1 MTSTAINRSAPL
13 KGMKKVCKNILFK
26 VFEQVEYGKLTI
38 TDGEG
43 TYTFTGSLNPEVVTA
58 ALEIKDPGCY
68 IDMLLGGSI
77 GAGEAYMSGDWVST
91 NTTNVIRFMCLNL
104 NTVEQVDSGFALL
117 SKPAQL
123 AYHLKNR
130 NTEKGSRRNIAAH
143 YDLGNEMFKL
153 FLDNTMMYSSA
164 IFPYPDAT
172 LREGSLYKLKRI
184 CEKLDLQATDHLV
197 EIGTGW
203 GGMAVFAAK
212 KYGCKVTTT
221 TISQQQ
227 YDYAKAHIEQEG
239 VGHLV
244 TLLQEDYRNLK
255 GKYDK
260 LVSIEMIE
268 AVGHQYYPD
277 YFRSL
282 GSLLKEDGLALIQ
295 AITID
300 DKRYEKAKN
309 NIDWIQ
315 RYIFPGAC
323 LPSIKALTEVSGKHS
338 NLELKHMEDITPH
351 YAQTLRLWRENFFE
365 NIDQI
370 RALGYNEEF
379 IRMWDYY
386 FCYCEGGFAE
396 RVIGDVQMLFAK
408 PLHRGKPVLGQLS

>member
-1 MTSTAINRSAPL
+1 MNASTISTSLPI
-13 KGMKKVCKNILFK
+13 KGVKKLCKNMLFK
-26 VFEQVEYGKLTI
+26 LFEQVHYGSLCI
-38 TDGEG
+38 TDSEG
-43 TYTFTGSLNPEVVTA
+43 TYAFKGRKDPNTVSAELT
-58 ALEIKDPGCY
+58 IKDPSCY
-68 IDMLLGGSI
+68 TDMLLGGSI
-77 GAGEAYMSGDWVST
+77 GAGESYMSGDWTSPD
-91 NTTNVIRFMCLNL
+91 TTNVIRFMSRNL
-104 NTVEQVDSGFALL
+104 NTVQRLDSGLALL

-123 AYHLKNR
+123 AYHLSNR

-153 FLDNTMMYSSA
+153 FLDPTMMYSSA
-164 IFPYPDAT
+164 IFPHPVA
-172 LREGSLYKLKRI
+172 SLQEASIYKLKRI
-184 CEKLDLQATDHLV
+184 CQKLDLKPTDHLV

-203 GGMAVFAAK
+203 GGMAVYAASH
-212 KYGCKVTTT
+212 YGCRVTTT

-227 YDYAKAHIEQEG
+227 YDYAQEQIERAN

-244 TLLQEDYRNLK
+244 TLLKEDYRNLV
-255 GKYDK
+255 GKFDK

-277 YFRSL
+277 YFRTL
-282 GSLLKEDGLALIQ
+282 GHLLKEDGLALIQ

-323 LPSIKALTEVSGKHS
+323 LPSIKVLTEVSGRHS
-338 NLELKHMEDITPH
+338 NLELTHLEDITPH
-351 YAQTLRLWRENFFE
+351 YAHTLKLWRENFFR
-365 NIDQI
+365 NIEAV
-370 RALGYNEEF
+370 RELGYNEEF

-408 PLHRGKPVLGQLS
+408 PLHRGSSVLGQL

>member
-1 MTSTAINRSAPL
+1 MNSTTLTTSAPL
-13 KGMKKVCKNILFK
+13 KGIKRLCKQQLFRLLQQVDYGTLKV
-26 VFEQVEYGKLTI
+26 
-38 TDGEG
+38 TDAEG
-43 TYTFTGSLNPEVVTA
+43 CYTFTGKKQADSVVA
-58 ALEIKDPGCY
+58 EIVIHDPACY
-68 IDMLLGGSI
+68 PAMVLGGSI
-77 GAGEAYMSGDWVST
+77 GAGEAYMSGDWDSP
-91 NTTNVIRFMCLNL
+91 NTTDVIRFMSQNL
-104 NTVEQVDSGFALL
+104 ATVQRLESGFALL

-123 AYHLKNR
+123 AYHLSNR

-153 FLDNTMMYSSA
+153 FLDPTMMYSSA
-164 IFPYPDAT
+164 VFPHPEAS
-172 LREGSLYKLKRI
+172 LQQGSLYKLQRI
-184 CEKLDLQATDHLV
+184 CQKLDLKPSDHLV

-203 GGMAVFAAK
+203 GGMAIYAASH
-212 KYGCKVTTT
+212 YGCRVTTT

-227 YDYAKAHIEQEG
+227 YDYAREQIQQAG

-244 TLLQEDYRNLK
+244 TLLKEDYRNLQ
-255 GKYDK
+255 GKYNK

-277 YFRSL
+277 YFRAL
-282 GSLLKEDGLALIQ
+282 GRLLEEDGLALIQ
-295 AITID
+295 AITLD
-300 DKRYEKAKN
+300 DQRYEKAKN

-323 LPSIKALTEVSGKHS
+323 LPSVKALTEVSGRNSDLALTH
-338 NLELKHMEDITPH
+338 LEDITPH
-351 YAQTLRLWRENFFE
+351 YARTLQLWRQQFFD
-365 NIDQI
+365 NIDAI

-396 RVIGDVQMLFAK
+396 RIIGDVQMLFAK
-408 PLHRGKPVLGQLS
+408 PMYRGPSVLGQL

>member
-1 MTSTAINRSAPL
+1 MTTSAFPQTVPL
-13 KGMKKVCKNILFK
+13 KGLKKLCKTLLFR
-26 VFEQVEYGKLTI
+26 VFDNVDYGTLTV
-38 TDGEG
+38 TDCEG
-43 TYTFTGSLNPEVVTA
+43 THTFKGGLDPLRLQASI
-58 ALEIKDPGCY
+58 EIIDSSAY
-68 IDMLLGGSI
+68 IDMVLGGSI
-77 GAGEAYMSGDWVST
+77 GAGEAYMSGDWNSPD
-91 NTTNVIRFMCLNL
+91 TTAVIRFMSLNL
-104 NTVEQVDSGFALL
+104 RAIERLDSGLALL

-153 FLDNTMMYSSA
+153 FLDPTMMYSSA
-164 IFPYPDAT
+164 IFPTEEAT
-172 LREGSLYKLKRI
+172 LHQGSVHKLQRI
-184 CEKLDLQATDHLV
+184 CEKLDLKPTDHLV

-203 GGMAVFAAK
+203 GGMAIYAAEQ
-212 KYGCKVTTT
+212 YGCRVTTT

-227 YDYAKAHIEQEG
+227 YDYAKERIKNSG
-239 VGHLV
+239 VSHLI
-244 TLLQEDYRNLK
+244 TLLKEDYRNLT
-255 GKYDK
+255 GEYDK

-277 YFRSL
+277 YFRTL
-282 GSLLKEDGLALIQ
+282 GRLLKADGLALLQ

-323 LPSIKALTEVSGKHS
+323 LPSTKALLHASSNNSDLEMKH
-338 NLELKHMEDITPH
+338 LEDITPH
-351 YAQTLRLWRENFFE
+351 YAKTLQLWRNNFFR
-365 NIDQI
+365 NIDQV

-396 RVIGDVQMLFAK
+396 HVIGDVQMLFSK
-408 PLHRGKPVLGQLS
+408 PLYRGPSVLGQL

>member
-1 MTSTAINRSAPL
+1 MTTSAVTKAAPI
-13 KGMKKVCKNILFK
+13 KGFNKTCKGLLLK
-26 VFEQVEYGKLTI
+26 VFEKVEYGTLTL
-38 TDGEG
+38 TDSEGEYRFEG
-43 TYTFTGSLNPEVVTA
+43 KTDPKSVTA
-58 ALEIKDPGCY
+58 SLEIKEASTY
-68 IDMLLGGSI
+68 VDMALGGSI
-77 GAGEAYMSGDWVST
+77 GAGEAYMSGDWTSPD
-91 NTTNVIRFMCLNL
+91 TTKVIRFMSLNL
-104 NTVEQVDSGFALL
+104 PVVERIDSGWALL

-123 AYHLKNR
+123 AYHLRNR

-153 FLDNTMMYSSA
+153 FLDPTMMYSSA
-164 IFPYPDAT
+164 IFPSAGAT
-172 LREGSLYKLKRI
+172 LQEASEYKLERI
-184 CEKLDLQATDHLV
+184 CQKLDLKPTDHLV

-203 GGMAVFAAK
+203 GGMAVYAARH
-212 KYGCKVTTT
+212 YGCNVTTT

-227 YDYAKAHIEQEG
+227 YDYAKQRIQEAG
-239 VGHLV
+239 LEHKI
-244 TLLQEDYRNLK
+244 TLLKEDYRNLT

-277 YFRSL
+277 YFRTL
-282 GSLLKEDGLALIQ
+282 GKLLKQNGLALIQ

-309 NIDWIQ
+309 DIDWIQ

-323 LPSIKALTEVSGKHS
+323 LPSIRALLQFSGSHS
-338 NLELKHMEDITPH
+338 DLELKHLEDITPH
-351 YAQTLRLWRENFFE
+351 YAKTLKMWRENFFE
-365 NIDQI
+365 NVHKI
-370 RALGYNEEF
+370 RNLGYNEEF

-396 RVIGDVQMLFAK
+396 HVIGDVQMLFSK
-408 PLHRGKPVLGQLS
+408 PHNRNSSVLGKL

>member
-1 MTSTAINRSAPL
+1 MNSTTLTTSAPL
-13 KGMKKVCKNILFK
+13 KGIKRLCKQQLFRLLQQVDYGTLKV
-26 VFEQVEYGKLTI
+26 
-38 TDGEG
+38 TDAEG
-43 TYTFTGSLNPEVVTA
+43 CYTFTGKKQADSVVA
-58 ALEIKDPGCY
+58 EIVIHDPACY
-68 IDMLLGGSI
+68 PAMVLGGSI
-77 GAGEAYMSGDWVST
+77 GAGEAYMSGDWDSP
-91 NTTNVIRFMCLNL
+91 NTTDVIRFMSQNL
-104 NTVEQVDSGFALL
+104 ATVQRLESGFALL

-123 AYHLKNR
+123 AYHLSNR

-153 FLDNTMMYSSA
+153 FLDPTMMYSSA
-164 IFPYPDAT
+164 VFPHPEAS
-172 LREGSLYKLKRI
+172 LQKGSLYKLQRI
-184 CEKLDLQATDHLV
+184 CQKLDLKPSDHLV

-203 GGMAVFAAK
+203 GGMAIYAASH
-212 KYGCKVTTT
+212 YGCRVTTT

-227 YDYAKAHIEQEG
+227 YDYAREQIQQAG

-244 TLLQEDYRNLK
+244 TLLKEDYRNLQ
-255 GKYDK
+255 GKYNK

-277 YFRSL
+277 YFRAL
-282 GSLLKEDGLALIQ
+282 GRLLEEDGLALIQ
-295 AITID
+295 AITLD
-300 DKRYEKAKN
+300 DQRYEKAKN

-323 LPSIKALTEVSGKHS
+323 LPSVKALTEVSGRNSDLALTH
-338 NLELKHMEDITPH
+338 LEDITPH
-351 YAQTLRLWRENFFE
+351 YARTLQLWRQQFFD
-365 NIDQI
+365 NIDAI

-396 RVIGDVQMLFAK
+396 RIIGDVQMLFAK
-408 PLHRGKPVLGQLS
+408 PMYRGPSVLGQL

>member
-1 MTSTAINRSAPL
+1 MTTSAINKSAPL
-13 KGMKKVCKNILFK
+13 KGFKKICKNLLFN
-26 VFEQVEYGKLTI
+26 VFEQIEYGTI
-38 TDGEG
+38 TIQDSEGEQ
-43 TYTFTGSLNPEVVTA
+43 TFAGKSKPDELHA
-58 ALEIKDPGCY
+58 FLEIKDPSVY
-68 IDMLLGGSI
+68 VDMLLGGSI
-77 GAGEAYMSGDWVST
+77 GAGEAYMSGDWTSP
-91 NTTNVIRFMCLNL
+91 NTTDVIRFMSLNL
-104 NTVEQVDSGFALL
+104 KAVERLDSGTALL

-123 AYHLKNR
+123 AYHLMNR
-130 NTEKGSRRNIAAH
+130 NTPKGSRRNIAAH

-153 FLDNTMMYSSA
+153 FLDPTMMYSSA
-164 IFPYPDAT
+164 IFPQQDST
-172 LREGSLYKLKRI
+172 LEEGSLYKLERI
-184 CEKLDLQATDHLV
+184 CKKLDLKSSDHLV

-203 GGMAVFAAK
+203 GGMAVYAAK
-212 KYGCKVTTT
+212 NYGCRVTTT

-227 YDYAKAHIEQEG
+227 YDYAKQRIDESG
-239 VGHLV
+239 VSHLI
-244 TLLQEDYRNLK
+244 TLLKTDYRNLT

-277 YFRSL
+277 YFRTLS
-282 GSLLKEDGLALIQ
+282 SLLKDDGLGLIQ

-309 NIDWIQ
+309 DIDWIQ

-323 LPSIKALTEVSGKHS
+323 LPSIKALLHTSALHS
-338 NLELKHMEDITPH
+338 DLELKHLEDITPH
-351 YAQTLRLWRENFFE
+351 YARTLKLWRDNFLAQV
-365 NIDQI
+365 DKI

-396 RVIGDVQMLFAK
+396 HVIGDVQMLFSK
-408 PLHRGKPVLGQLS
+408 PLYRGKSVLGDL

>member
-1 MTSTAINRSAPL
+1 LHA
-13 KGMKKVCKNILFK
+13 F
-26 VFEQVEYGKLTI
+26 
-38 TDGEG
+38 
-43 TYTFTGSLNPEVVTA
+43 
-58 ALEIKDPGCY
+58 LEIKDPSVY
-68 IDMLLGGSI
+68 VDMLLGGSI
-77 GAGEAYMSGDWVST
+77 GAGEAYMSGDWTSP
-91 NTTNVIRFMCLNL
+91 NTTDVIRFMSLNL
-104 NTVEQVDSGFALL
+104 KAVERLDSGTALL

-123 AYHLKNR
+123 AYHLMNR
-130 NTEKGSRRNIAAH
+130 NTPKGSRRNIAAH

-153 FLDNTMMYSSA
+153 FLDPTMMYSSA
-164 IFPYPDAT
+164 IFPQQDST
-172 LREGSLYKLKRI
+172 LEEGSLYKLERI
-184 CEKLDLQATDHLV
+184 CKKLDLKSSDHLV

-203 GGMAVFAAK
+203 GGMAVYAAK
-212 KYGCKVTTT
+212 NYGCRVTTT

-227 YDYAKAHIEQEG
+227 YDYAKQRIDESG
-239 VGHLV
+239 VSHLI
-244 TLLQEDYRNLK
+244 TLLKTDYRNLT

-277 YFRSL
+277 YFRTLS
-282 GSLLKEDGLALIQ
+282 SLLKDDGLGLIQ

-309 NIDWIQ
+309 DIDWIQ

-323 LPSIKALTEVSGKHS
+323 LPSIKALLHTSALHS
-338 NLELKHMEDITPH
+338 DLELKHLEDITPH
-351 YAQTLRLWRENFFE
+351 YARTLKLWRDNFLAQV
-365 NIDQI
+365 DKI

-396 RVIGDVQMLFAK
+396 HVIGDVQMLFSK
-408 PLHRGKPVLGQLS
+408 PLYRGKSVLGDL

>member
-1 MTSTAINRSAPL
+1 MNSTAITESSPIR
-13 KGMKKVCKNILFK
+13 GIKKFCKSLLFK
-26 VFEQVEYGKLTI
+26 TLDRAQYGSLTI
-38 TDGEG
+38 TDSEG
-43 TYTFTGSLNPEVVTA
+43 SYSFFGSENTETVKA
-58 ALEIKDPGCY
+58 ELEIKDATGY
-68 IDMLLGGSI
+68 VDMVLGGSI
-77 GAGEAYMSGDWVST
+77 GAGESYMSGDWVSN
-91 NTTNVIRFMCLNL
+91 NTTDVIRFMSQNL
-104 NTVEQVDSGFALL
+104 NVVQQLDSGLALL

-123 AYHLKNR
+123 AYHLRNR

-153 FLDNTMMYSSA
+153 FLDPTMMYSSA
-164 IFPYPDAT
+164 IFPTPCST
-172 LREGSLYKLKRI
+172 LQEGSTHKLKRI
-184 CEKLDLQATDHLV
+184 CQKLDLKSSDHLV

-203 GGMAVFAAK
+203 GGMAVYAAQR
-212 KYGCKVTTT
+212 YGCRVTTT
-221 TISQQQ
+221 TISGQQ
-227 YDYAKAHIEQEG
+227 YDYAKEQIQRAN

-244 TLLQEDYRNLK
+244 TLLKEDYRNLT

-277 YFRSL
+277 YFRTL
-282 GSLLKEDGLALIQ
+282 GTLLKADGLALIQ

-309 NIDWIQ
+309 DIDWIQ

-323 LPSIKALTEVSGKHS
+323 LPSIRALTEFSGHHS
-338 NLELKHMEDITPH
+338 DLALTHMEDISPH
-351 YAQTLRLWRENFFE
+351 YAQTLRLWRENFFR
-365 NIDQI
+365 NLDQV

-396 RVIGDVQMLFAK
+396 RIIGDVQMLFAK
-408 PLHRGKPVLGQLS
+408 PLHRGPSVLGTL

>member
-1 MTSTAINRSAPL
+1 MNSTTLTTSAPL
-13 KGMKKVCKNILFK
+13 KGMKRLCKQQLFRLLQRVDYGTLKV
-26 VFEQVEYGKLTI
+26 
-38 TDGEG
+38 TDAEG
-43 TYTFTGSLNPEVVTA
+43 SYTFTGKKQADSVVA
-58 ALEIKDPGCY
+58 EIVIRDPACY
-68 IDMLLGGSI
+68 PAMVLGGSI
-77 GAGEAYMSGDWVST
+77 GAGESYMSGDWDSP
-91 NTTNVIRFMCLNL
+91 NTTDVIRFMSQNL
-104 NTVEQVDSGFALL
+104 ATVQRLDSGFALL

-123 AYHLKNR
+123 AYHLSNR

-153 FLDNTMMYSSA
+153 FLDPTMMYSSA
-164 IFPYPDAT
+164 VFPRPDAS
-172 LREGSLYKLKRI
+172 LQQGSLYKLQRI
-184 CEKLDLQATDHLV
+184 CQKLDLKPSDHLV

-203 GGMAVFAAK
+203 GGMAIYAARH
-212 KYGCKVTTT
+212 YGCRVTTT

-227 YDYAKAHIEQEG
+227 YDYAREQIQLAG

-244 TLLQEDYRNLK
+244 TLLKEDYRNLQ
-255 GKYDK
+255 GKYNK

-277 YFRSL
+277 YFRAL
-282 GSLLKEDGLALIQ
+282 GRLLEEDGLALIQ

-300 DKRYEKAKN
+300 DQRYEKAKN

-323 LPSIKALTEVSGKHS
+323 LPSVKALTEVSGRNSDLALTH
-338 NLELKHMEDITPH
+338 LEDITPH
-351 YAQTLRLWRENFFE
+351 YARTLQLWRQQFFD
-365 NIDQI
+365 NIDAI

-396 RVIGDVQMLFAK
+396 RIIGDVQMLFAK
-408 PLHRGKPVLGQLS
+408 PMYRGPSVLGQL

>member
-1 MTSTAINRSAPL
+1 MNSSAITTPTPIKGL
-13 KGMKKVCKNILFK
+13 KKISRTLLFN
-26 VFEQVEYGKLTI
+26 VFEKVHYGTLI
-38 TDGEG
+38 VNDPEG
-43 TYTFTGSLNPEVVTA
+43 RYTFRGNLDPDSIQAELT
-58 ALEIKDPGCY
+58 IKDPACY
-68 IDMLLGGSI
+68 SDMLFGGSI
-77 GAGEAYMSGDWVST
+77 GAGESYMSGDWVSP
-91 NTTNVIRFMCLNL
+91 NTTDVIRFMSQNL
-104 NTVEQVDSGFALL
+104 NAVERLDSGLALL

-123 AYHLKNR
+123 LYHLSNR

-143 YDLGNEMFKL
+143 YDLGNDMFKL
-153 FLDNTMMYSSA
+153 FLDPTMMYSSA
-164 IFPYPDAT
+164 IFPDPTAT
-172 LREGSLYKLKRI
+172 LEQGSLYKLKRI
-184 CEKLDLQATDHLV
+184 CQKLDLKSSDHLV

-203 GGMAVFAAK
+203 GGMAVYAAK
-212 KYGCKVTTT
+212 NYGCKVTTT

-227 YDYAKAHIEQEG
+227 YDYAREQIERAN

-244 TLLQEDYRNLK
+244 TLLKEDYRNLQ

-277 YFRSL
+277 YFRAL
-282 GSLLKEDGLALIQ
+282 GNLLKEDGLALIQ

-309 NIDWIQ
+309 NIDWIK

-323 LPSIKALTEVSGKHS
+323 LPSIKALTEASGKNS
-338 NLELKHMEDITPH
+338 NLELTHLEDITPH
-351 YAQTLRLWRENFFE
+351 YARTLELWRENFFH
-365 NIDQI
+365 NIDAI
-370 RALGYNEEF
+370 RGLGYNEEF

-386 FCYCEGGFAE
+386 FCYCEGGFTE

-408 PLHRGKPVLGQLS
+408 PLYRGATVLGQL

>member
-1 MTSTAINRSAPL
+1 MNSNAITTAAPV
-13 KGMKKVCKNILFK
+13 KGIKKISKALLFN
-26 VFEQVEYGKLTI
+26 VFEKVQYGTLTI
-38 TDGEG
+38 TDPEG
-43 TYTFTGSLNPEVVTA
+43 KYTFCGNTDADSVHAELT
-58 ALEIKDPGCY
+58 ITDPACY
-68 IDMLLGGSI
+68 SDILFGGSI
-77 GAGEAYMSGDWVST
+77 GAGESYMSGDWTSP
-91 NTTNVIRFMCLNL
+91 NTTDVIRFMSQNL
-104 NTVEQVDSGFALL
+104 NTVERLDSGLALL

-123 AYHLKNR
+123 IYHLGNR
-130 NTEKGSRRNIAAH
+130 NTEKGARRNIAAH
-143 YDLGNEMFKL
+143 YDLGNDMFKL
-153 FLDNTMMYSSA
+153 FLDPTMMYSSA
-164 IFPYPDAT
+164 IFPDPAST
-172 LREGSLYKLKRI
+172 LEEASLYKLKRI
-184 CEKLDLQATDHLV
+184 CQKLDLKPSDHLV

-203 GGMAVFAAK
+203 GGMAVYAAK
-212 KYGCKVTTT
+212 HYGCRVTTT

-227 YDYAKAHIEQEG
+227 YDYAKAQIQQAN

-244 TLLQEDYRNLK
+244 TLLKQDYRNLQ

-277 YFRSL
+277 YFRTV
-282 GSLLKEDGLALIQ
+282 GHLLKEDGLALIQ

-323 LPSIKALTEVSGKHS
+323 LPSIKALTEVSGKNS
-338 NLELKHMEDITPH
+338 NLELTHLEDITPH
-351 YAQTLRLWRENFFE
+351 YARTLELWRENFFH
-365 NIDQI
+365 NVDAI
-370 RALGYNEEF
+370 RDLGYNEEF

-408 PLHRGKPVLGQLS
+408 PLYRGATVLGQL